1 MHMHMSRQCACTLWM
16 RARVRAENGCDRVSL
31 KVSHRSIKPYKAY
44 GIPYTFIRL
53 FMRCVCLCG
62 ARTFYT
68 ANGVAKRREAIF
80 VCSCFAKHTRHSAF
94 HNRHLSTGRCT
105 VFKFMKTSHDKTY
118 FRVCSVPVSLE
129 PHPHHTHPTHLCRH
143 RVRYF

>member
-16 RARVRAENGCDRVSL
+16 RARVRAENGCDHGCDRVSL
-31 KVSHRSIKPYKAY
+31 KVSHVEAY
-44 GIPYTFIRL
+44 IYRL
-53 FMRCVCLCG
+53 YGLFTVCAVCLCG